1 MYFHLI
7 WIKEKNWKNYDLD
20 VLLQWWDEDFVR
32 KFLASRWVVIVSI
45 VEYKEDPK
53 SFWNIIVFTRY
64 ENVDI
69 SMLIKW
75 EDIKESTHF
84 FVFLWLDISNINY
97 VNEPLSD
104 AQVKE
109 VIDSTISEINEE
121 NEVFKKKQELAEL
134 NEQKKYEES
143 WIKDWLK
150 ILNSNI
156 DCIEQVMK
164 AGEWILSWMDMKQ
177 LENYLNEM
185 KRIRLGTN
193 FNKMASIVLDTQI
206 LLKKAEEEIFNAYDD
221 KKFLIDKNSLATN
234 IDVLHEYFN
243 SNRRSEKAKLQPAWL
258 TPSENILNI
267 TGENAIF
274 LGLLGRDINYSFKDV
289 SLDELFDIVIN
300 MVEFIVLTIIITISV
315 LWLFALLFWYSGFSL
330 YLLPAMWLLGLLI
343 YLLNSLK
350 LKWIITKL
358 TWFCVVVIIYWYWLT
373 LLLNTFAL

>member
-20 VLLQWWDEDFVR
+20 VLLQWWNEDFIR

-45 VEYKEDPK
+45 IEYKEDPK
-53 SFWNIIVFTRY
+53 SFWNIIIFSRY
-64 ENVDI
+64 ENVDVSI
-69 SMLIKW
+69 LTKW

-84 FVFLWLDISNINY
+84 FVFLWLNISNINY

-104 AQVKE
+104 DQVKE
-109 VIDSTISEINEE
+109 IINNTISEINEE
-121 NEVFKKKQELAEL
+121 NENFKKKQELAEL
-134 NEQKKYEES
+134 NEQKKYEEA

-156 DCIEQVMK
+156 NNIEQVMK

-193 FNKMASIVLDTQI
+193 FNKMASIVLDAQI
-206 LLKKAEEEIFNAYDD
+206 LLKKAEEEIFNAYDNQ
-221 KKFLIDKNSLATN
+221 KFLIDKNSFATN
-234 IDVLHEYFN
+234 IDVLNEYFN
-243 SNRRSEKAKLQPAWL
+243 SNRRLEKAKLQPVGL
-258 TPSENILNI
+258 TASENMLNI
-267 TGENAIF
+267 TWENAIF
-274 LGLLGRDINYSFKDV
+274 LALLGRDINYSFKDI
-289 SLDELFDIVIN
+289 SLNELFDIVIN
-300 MVEFIVLTIIITISV
+300 MIEFIVLTIIITISL
-315 LWLFALLFWYSGFSL
+315 LWLFALVFWYSGFSL

-350 LKWIITKL
+350 LKWIITKF
-358 TWFCVVVIIYWYWLT
+358 TWFCIIVIIYRRWLT

>member
-20 VLLQWWDEDFVR
+20 VLLEWWDEDFIR
-32 KFLASRWVVIVSI
+32 KFLANRWVVIVSI
-45 VEYKEDPK
+45 VEYKEDSK
-53 SFWNIIVFTRY
+53 SFWNIIIFTTY
-64 ENVDI
+64 ENEKI
-69 SMLIKW
+69 SILAKW
-75 EDIKESTHF
+75 EDIKELTHF
-84 FVFLWLDISNINY
+84 FVFLWLNVSSINY
-97 VNEPLSD
+97 IDNPLSD
-104 AQVKE
+104 AQIKE
-109 VIDSTISEINEE
+109 IIDSAVSEINEE
-121 NEVFKKKQELAEL
+121 NEVFKKQQELAEL
-134 NEQKKYEES
+134 NEQKKYEEA

-156 DCIEQVMK
+156 DRIEQVMK
-164 AGEWILSWMDMKQ
+164 AGEWILSWTDIKQ
-177 LENYLNEM
+177 LESYLNEM

-193 FNKMASIVLDTQI
+193 FNKMASIVLDAQI
-206 LLKKAEEEIFNAYDD
+206 LLKKAEEEIFNAYDNQ
-221 KKFLIDKNSLATN
+221 KFLIDKNSFATN
-234 IDVLHEYFN
+234 IDVLNEYFN
-243 SNRRSEKAKLQPAWL
+243 SNRRLEKAKLQPAWL

>member
-75 EDIKESTHF
+75 KDIKESTHF

-221 KKFLIDKNSLATN
+221 KKFLIDKNSFATN

>member
-20 VLLQWWDEDFVR
+20 VLLQWWNEDFIR

-45 VEYKEDPK
+45 IEYKEDPK
-53 SFWNIIVFTRY
+53 SFWNIIIFSRY
-64 ENVDI
+64 ENVDVSI
-69 SMLIKW
+69 LTKW

-84 FVFLWLDISNINY
+84 FVFLWLNISNINY

-104 AQVKE
+104 NQVKE
-109 VIDSTISEINEE
+109 IINNTISEINEE
-121 NEVFKKKQELAEL
+121 NENFKKKQELAEL
-134 NEQKKYEES
+134 NEQKKYEEA

-156 DCIEQVMK
+156 NNIEQVMK

-193 FNKMASIVLDTQI
+193 FNKMASIVLDAQI
-206 LLKKAEEEIFNAYDD
+206 LLKKAEEEIFNAYDNQ
-221 KKFLIDKNSLATN
+221 KFLIDKNSFATN
-234 IDVLHEYFN
+234 IDVLNEYFN
-243 SNRRSEKAKLQPAWL
+243 SNRRLEKAKLQPVGL
-258 TPSENILNI
+258 TASENMLNI
-267 TGENAIF
+267 TWENAIF
-274 LGLLGRDINYSFKDV
+274 LALLGRDINYSFKDI
-289 SLDELFDIVIN
+289 SLNELFDIVIN
-300 MVEFIVLTIIITISV
+300 MIEFIVLTIIITISL
-315 LWLFALLFWYSGFSL
+315 LWLFALVFWYSGFSL

-350 LKWIITKL
+350 LKWIITKF
-358 TWFCVVVIIYWYWLT
+358 TWFCIIVIIYRRWLT